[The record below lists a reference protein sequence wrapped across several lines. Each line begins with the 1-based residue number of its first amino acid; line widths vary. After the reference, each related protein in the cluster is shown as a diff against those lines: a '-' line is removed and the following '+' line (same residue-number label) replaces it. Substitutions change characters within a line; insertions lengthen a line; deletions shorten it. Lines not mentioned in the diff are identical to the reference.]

1 MLVEDINALQ
11 ALNNNP
17 ELTDLTALKLA
28 SGHELDE
35 SRDFSYA
42 LLEEEELYD
51 NFDGDLK
58 EIELGKDRYSQL
70 EEDDDDIG
78 MDEFVETMEIGEEE

>member
-42 LLEEEELYD
+42 LLEEEEFYD
-51 NFDGDLK
+51 NFDDDLK